1 MWKREMPLQ
10 ISLKVHIYTTL
21 DLENNNKKF
30 VSNL

>member
-21 DLENNNKKF
+21 ALENNNSKIRI
-30 VSNL
+30 